1 MKLTNYGL
9 ISLLTAFP
17 KISEGI
23 LQVNNVLVPEEMH
36 LEKKFPLK
44 MQFLH

>member
-9 ISLLTAFP
+9 ISLLIAFP
-17 KISEGI
+17 KISERI
-23 LQVNNVLVPEEMH
+23 LQVNNLLVPEKIH

>member
-9 ISLLTAFP
+9 ISLLTAFQN
-17 KISEGI
+17 ISERI
-23 LQVNNVLVPEEMH
+23 LQVNNLLVPEEMH